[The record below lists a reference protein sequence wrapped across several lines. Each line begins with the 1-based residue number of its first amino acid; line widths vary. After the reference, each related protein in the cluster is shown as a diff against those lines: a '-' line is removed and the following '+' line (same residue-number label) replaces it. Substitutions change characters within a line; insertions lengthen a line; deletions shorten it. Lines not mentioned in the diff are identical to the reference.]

1 MNTLNQKVS
10 IAEKIGYS
18 LGDCSANFVFQ
29 MMMIYQTKFYTD
41 VFGLEGAVAGSVMLL
56 ARIVDAFVDPTV
68 GILSDRTKSKWG
80 KYRPWVLWTALPFMV
95 FYILAFYNPG
105 IEDKGLVALYATISY
120 TLLMTLYSFNNT
132 PYASLGGVMTSDI
145 KERNSITSIRFVAA
159 TIAQFIVQGLTLP
172 LVSKFTGESGDKGH
186 GWLCT
191 ISLFAV
197 IGLIFLIITFFSARE
212 RITPPTN
219 QKTDT
224 KQDIKDVF
232 KNIPW
237 RAMFILTLFIFTTL
251 AMWGSAMNYYFENY
265 VDASALY
272 AFLDK
277 IGLVATEAGDG
288 IGYSILNAFGLIVSS
303 PDKAYEVGFGVF
315 NMLGALVQFFGVI
328 LLSSFLANRYGK
340 KRVFIIC
347 LALTALFT
355 AFFYFPNETD
365 VETMFVLNF
374 LKSLAYAPTV
384 PLLWAMIADVADHS
398 EYVNH
403 RRATG
408 FVFAGVVFALKAGL
422 GIGSAILGFL
432 LSGFGYVSGAGTEQ
446 IDSAIQGIVLSSSL
460 IPAATFFV
468 GVIALYF
475 YPITKEYNEH
485 MQAELKERVAQ
496 GRKKLADEMRLAMDA
511 KQWVDA
517 IQEYADIT
525 ELDAAT
531 LNRLIKEIV
540 VHESI
545 DSDKTRHISIEIHF
559 NLKPL
564 PEVEQVTA

>member
-1 MNTLNQKVS
+1 MSTQSQKVS

-18 LGDCSANFVFQ
+18 LGDCSANLVFQ

-41 VFGLEGAVAGSVMLL
+41 VFGLEGAVAGSVMLI

-68 GILSDRTKSKWG
+68 GILSDRTQSKWG

-95 FYILAFYNPG
+95 FYVLAFYNPG
-105 IEDKGLVALYATISY
+105 IEDKGLVAVYATISY

-132 PYASLGGVMTSDI
+132 PYSSLGGVMSSDI
-145 KERNSITSIRFVAA
+145 KERTSITSIRFVAA
-159 TIAQFIVQGLTLP
+159 TVAQFVVQGLTLP
-172 LVSKFTGESGDKGH
+172 LVSKFAGESGDKGH

-197 IGLIFLIITFFSARE
+197 IGFVLLVITFFSSRE
-212 RITPPTN
+212 RITPPTS

-224 KQDIKDVF
+224 RKDIMDVF

-237 RAMFILTLFIFTTL
+237 RAMFILTLFLFTTL
-251 AMWGSAMNYYFENY
+251 AMWGSSMNYYFENY
-265 VDASALY
+265 VDAGALY

-277 IGLVATEAGDG
+277 IGLVATEAGNG
-288 IGYSILNAFGLIVSS
+288 VGYTILNAFGLIVDS
-303 PDKAYEVGFGVF
+303 PDRAYEVGFGVF
-315 NMLGALVQFFGVI
+315 NMLGAVVQFFGVI
-328 LLSSFLANRYGK
+328 FLSGFLANRYGK

-347 LALTALFT
+347 LALTAVFT

-422 GIGSAILGFL
+422 GIGSAILGFV
-432 LSGFGYVSGAGTEQ
+432 LSGFGYVSGAGAVQ
-446 IDSAIQGIVLSSSL
+446 SQSAIQGIVLSSSL
-460 IPAATFFV
+460 IPAFTFLI
-468 GVIALYF
+468 GVVTLWF
-475 YPITKEYNEH
+475 YPITKKYNEQ
-485 MQAELKERVAQ
+485 MQAQLTER
-496 GRKKLADEMRLAMDA
+496 RK
-511 KQWVDA
+511 
-517 IQEYADIT
+517 QENY
-525 ELDAAT
+525 
-531 LNRLIKEIV
+531 
-540 VHESI
+540 
-545 DSDKTRHISIEIHF
+545 
-559 NLKPL
+559 
-564 PEVEQVTA
+564 